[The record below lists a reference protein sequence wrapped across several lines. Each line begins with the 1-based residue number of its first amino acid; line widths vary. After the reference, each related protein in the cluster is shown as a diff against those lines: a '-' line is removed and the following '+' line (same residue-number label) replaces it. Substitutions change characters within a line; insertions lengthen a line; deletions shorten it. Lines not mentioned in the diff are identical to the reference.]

1 MYLTALYFF
10 KYQGSIVYNEM
21 VPKVKN
27 EKESTLGILKASDI
41 MAEVCRGGRSSLN
54 H

>member
-1 MYLTALYFF
+1 
-10 KYQGSIVYNEM
+10 M

-27 EKESTLGILKASDI
+27 EKESTLGILKASDN

>member
-1 MYLTALYFF
+1 
-10 KYQGSIVYNEM
+10 M

-27 EKESTLGILKASDI
+27 ETESTLGILKASDN
-41 MAEVCRGGRSSLN
+41 MVKVCRGGRSGLN

>member
-1 MYLTALYFF
+1 
-10 KYQGSIVYNEM
+10 M

-54 H
+54 HQTQLRRRMKSTD